1 MVDSGKVPQAELVL
15 ASASPRRKML
25 LAQIGLCFEV
35 IPVDVDE
42 QAIFNRIQCAGA
54 GDGQPSTLAG
64 GLTAAQV
71 VAAAQAKAAGA
82 AVALPAGDPRRLIVA
97 ADTVVLVDD
106 VVLGKPTDQAD
117 AIQMLTLLAGRTHRV
132 LTGVAVLDSTTGR
145 SVSGVEDSKVTFTP
159 MAKEWIEAYVATGEP
174 MDKAGAYAVQGLGS
188 IFIER
193 VEGCYF
199 NVVGLPLSLLARLL
213 RQQGFDVIAAW

>member
-1 MVDSGKVPQAELVL
+1 MVDAGKVAQAKLIL

-25 LAQIGLCFEV
+25 LNQIGLCFDV

-42 QAIFNRIQCAGA
+42 QAIFSRIQRTVV
-54 GDGQPSTLAG
+54 GDGQTCPPAG
-64 GLTAAQV
+64 GLTATQV
-71 VAAAQAKAAGA
+71 LAAAEAKAAGA
-82 AVALPAGDPRRLIVA
+82 AAALPAGGHLHLIVA

-117 AIQMLTLLAGRTHRV
+117 AIRMLTLLAGRTHRV
-132 LTGVAVLDSTTGR
+132 LTGVAVLDPTTGR
-145 SVSGVEDSKVTFTP
+145 SVSGVEDSRVTFTP

-199 NVVGLPLSLLARLL
+199 NVVGLPLSLLAQLL
-213 RQQGFDVIAAW
+213 RQQRFDVIAAW

>member
-1 MVDSGKVPQAELVL
+1 MADADKIPQATLVL
-15 ASASPRRKML
+15 ASASPRRKL
-25 LAQIGLCFEV
+25 LLHQIGLRFEV

-42 QAIFNRIQCAGA
+42 QAIFDHIQCAGA
-54 GDGQPSTLAG
+54 RDGATNPSAD

-71 VAAAQAKAAGA
+71 LAAAEAKAAGA
-82 AVALPAGDPRRLIVA
+82 AALLPADGQRLLIVA
-97 ADTVVLVDD
+97 ADTVVFIDNS
-106 VVLGKPTDQAD
+106 VLGKPIDQAD
-117 AIQMLTLLAGRTHRV
+117 AVRMLTLLAGRTHRV
-132 LTGVAVLDSTTGR
+132 LTGVVVLDPTTGR
-145 SVSGVEDSKVTFTP
+145 SVSGVEDSRVTFTP
-159 MAKEWIEAYVATGEP
+159 LTKAWIEAYVATGEP

-213 RQQGFDVIAAW
+213 REQGFEVIATW